1 MDIKKASAIV
11 SLILVVLLIGAVVAN
26 IGPSQDDEP
35 DDNSTPVDNS
45 PQNNNLDNTDEISI
59 LPTGLTEESETLTVN
74 PSLLISSHQRILTNR
89 SMTVVIN
96 NNTDPGEK
104 VIQRTNDSV
113 ITNESL
119 SGVGTVSYSDSNYT
133 VTNNS
138 LNVLNTSG
146 ERLSTSIGRINSN
159 HYTMRNRFQTLLT
172 NMDVSTYEL
181 LEDAVRVEFSASSSS
196 DIELAYNLQSLDTA
210 RMTAVVDQD
219 GYIRNA
225 SISIQGT
232 SQTGIRTVRTQN
244 YTIKNFEDT
253 EVVEPDWV
261 GRAEAQNALVKGTL
275 SRSANYIALEH
286 RGLSTVTTQ
295 DTEIRI
301 VELPS
306 FNRTTIDL
314 RRQFREGDV
323 IYLRTTRDGWD
334 ISYNQ
339 EPAEGDRPI
348 NQTVSITGYDFEQN
362 RSVFDVSFEQ

>member
-1 MDIKKASAIV
+1 MDVKKASAIA
-11 SLILVVLLIGAVVAN
+11 SLVLVVLLIGAVVAN
-26 IGPSQDDEP
+26 IGPSQDNEP
-35 DDNSTPVDNS
+35 MENNTTMNNP
-45 PQNNNLDNTDEISI
+45 PQINNPDNTDEISI
-59 LPTGLTEESETLTVN
+59 LPTGLTEESDTLTVN
-74 PSLLISSHQRILTNR
+74 PSLLLSSHQRILTNR
-89 SMTVVIN
+89 SVTVVIN

-113 ITNESL
+113 IVNESSL
-119 SGVGTVSYSDSNYT
+119 AVGSVSYSDGNYT
-133 VTNNS
+133 LTNNS
-138 LNVLNTSG
+138 LNVLNTSS
-146 ERLSTSIGRINSN
+146 ERLSASIGGINSN
-159 HYTMRNRFQTLLT
+159 QYTMSNRFQTLLV

-181 LEDAVRVEFSASSSS
+181 LEDAVRVQFSTSNSS
-196 DIELAYNLQSLDTA
+196 DIEVAYNLQSLDTA

-225 SISIQGT
+225 SISVQGT
-232 SQTGIRTVRTQN
+232 SQNGIRTVRTQN
-244 YTIKNFEDT
+244 YTIENFEQT
-253 EVVEPDWV
+253 EVQEPDWV

-306 FNRTTIDL
+306 FNSTTIDL

-348 NQTVSITGYDFEQN
+348 NQTVRVTGYDVAQN